1 MTKKILI
8 IANELYPVAT
18 QTGASFSDSAMH
30 VYFLSQFLRDEGHAV
45 TLLTLNKANARAAQ
59 KMQDYHGISI
69 VTLPEWQG
77 QAFGR
82 DAPNLYKAFEIYR
95 WAKDQDAD
103 IIFYNDTMGYGYY
116 LTEAKRQGYGFQNA
130 LLVGTLLRPQE
141 VLWDVSNATVPD
153 IQSYITTHIEQKS
166 MEQSDAI
173 ITFTQDM
180 HDVLAKKG
188 WNYPDAAYVIP
199 PLYYSE
205 TNTTMHA
212 SSPINEL
219 VFIGDLT
226 TLNGYDIFSNA
237 IKRAYTQKPDLFKDV
252 SITFIGHG
260 SLDRF
265 AHENPTFVGRVTQLA
280 MPDFTD
286 VLSYI
291 QVPNRLVLRTS
302 RACAFYYDLMVL
314 HSGAHFIGQKNGA
327 LEAFIHE
334 SDIDAVLTPLLNPA
348 PLALKLIRAL
358 ETSSITCIQPRFSL
372 YAIHDQWKELIQDL
386 VKRLT
391 LTATPANTNQSNI
404 TTKPFVSVC
413 ISHYN
418 RPDQLIEAL
427 KSLEAQDYPT
437 FEVLV
442 MDDGSTDQNKE
453 ILRRD
458 IEPFMHKHG
467 WRLFYQDNQFMNAAR
482 NNLVPH
488 AKGEWLMFMDDDDTA
503 MPDEIS
509 RFIAIAHKTHADIIS
524 TNFYV
529 AYENKNVPNVLSLTL
544 GDALL
549 PSLFGLNY
557 LGGTNIL
564 IKKDNFIKIGG
575 WYDHYGFSFTDQYLP
590 VAALMNNLK
599 LVVSVEPTFIYNLVG
614 TNHIGH
620 TDQQILPFQYR
631 IISECY
637 AKMLP
642 KEFRNLPFLTYS
654 LASRCISLNIEN
666 ISAKEIIKH
675 RVKKKIGFLI
685 ASLKK
690 VFTQ

>member
-1 MTKKILI
+1 MSQKILI

-30 VYFLSQFLRDEGHAV
+30 VYFLSQFLRDEGHVV

-59 KMQDYHGISI
+59 KMQDYQGISI

-116 LTEAKRQGYGFQNA
+116 LTEAKRQGYGFQNT

-141 VLWDVSNATVPD
+141 VLWDVSNTTVPD

-173 ITFTQDM
+173 TTFTQDM

-188 WNYPDAAYVIP
+188 WNYPDATYVIP
-199 PLYYSE
+199 PLYYSK

-226 TLNGYDIFSNA
+226 TLNGYDIFSNT

-260 SLDRF
+260 SLNRF
-265 AHENPTFVGRVTQLA
+265 AHENPTFLGRVTQLV
-280 MPDFTD
+280 MPNFTD
-286 VLSYI
+286 VLGYI

-372 YAIHDQWKELIQDL
+372 HAIHDQWKELIQDRVQCL
-386 VKRLT
+386 PSAVSI
-391 LTATPANTNQSNI
+391 NTNQSEN
-404 TTKPFVSVC
+404 TSKPFVSVC
-413 ISHYN
+413 MSHYN

-442 MDDGSTDQNKE
+442 MDDGSTTQNKE

-488 AKGEWLMFMDDDDTA
+488 AKGEWLMFMDDDNIA

-509 RFIAIAHKTHADIIS
+509 RFMCIAQRTKADIVNS
-524 TNFYV
+524 NFYI
-529 AYENKNVPNVLSLTL
+529 AETDKYKAEVLSLTL

-549 PSLFGLNY
+549 PSLFGQNY
-557 LGGTNIL
+557 FGDTNIF
-564 IKKDNFIKIGG
+564 IKKDAFINIDG

-590 VAALMNNLK
+590 IAAISNDLK
-599 LVVSVEPTFIYNLVG
+599 VVVSVEPTFIYNLVG
-614 TNHIGH
+614 DNHIGH
-620 TDQQILPFQYR
+620 SDRQIVAFQYR
-631 IISECY
+631 MIAECY

-642 KEFRNLPFLTYS
+642 KALRNLPFLTYS
-654 LASRCISLNIEN
+654 LASEYMALNIEN

>member
-1 MTKKILI
+1 MTQKILI
-8 IANELYPVAT
+8 IANELYPVSA
-18 QTGASFSDSAMH
+18 QTDGAMYI
-30 VYFLSQFLRDEGHAV
+30 YFLSQFLRDEGYAV
-45 TLLTLNKANARAAQ
+45 TLLTLNKADAHAAQ

-77 QAFGR
+77 QTFGR
-82 DAPNLYKAFEIYR
+82 DAPNLYKAFEVYR
-95 WAKDQDAD
+95 WAKSQDAD
-103 IIFYNDTMGYGYY
+103 IIFYNDAMGYGYY
-116 LTEAKRQGYGFQNA
+116 LTEAKRQGYGFQNT

-141 VLWDVSNATVPD
+141 VLWDVSNTTVPD

-166 MEQSDAI
+166 MEQADAI

-188 WNYPDAAYVIP
+188 WNYPDATYVIP
-199 PLYYSE
+199 PLCYSK
-205 TNTTMHA
+205 TNTTMDV

-226 TLNGYDIFSNA
+226 TLNGYDIFSNT
-237 IKRAYTQKPDLFKDV
+237 IKRAHTQKPDLFKDV
-252 SITFIGHG
+252 SVTFIGHG

-265 AHENPTFVGRVTQLA
+265 AHENPTFLGRVTQLI
-280 MPDFTD
+280 MPNLTD
-286 VLSYI
+286 VLGYI
-291 QVPNRLVLRTS
+291 QAPNRLVLRTS
-302 RACAFYYDLMVL
+302 RACAFYHDLMVI
-314 HSGAHFIGQKNGA
+314 HSGAHFIGQKNGT
-327 LEAFIHE
+327 LEDFIHE

-348 PLALKLIRAL
+348 PLALKLIEAL
-358 ETSSITCIQPRFSL
+358 EIPSISCIQPRFSL
-372 YAIHDQWKELIQDL
+372 HAIHDQWKELIQDRVQCL
-386 VKRLT
+386 PSAVSI
-391 LTATPANTNQSNI
+391 NTNQSES
-404 TTKPFVSVC
+404 TSKPFVSVC

-458 IEPFMHKHG
+458 IEPFMRKHG
-467 WRLFYQDNQFMNAAR
+467 WRLFYQENQFMNAAR
-482 NNLVPH
+482 NNLVSH
-488 AKGEWLMFMDDDDTA
+488 AKGEWLMFMDDDDMA

-509 RFIAIAHKTHADIIS
+509 RFVTIAHKTSADIIS

-529 AYENKNVPNVLSLTL
+529 AYENKNVPNVISLTL

-564 IKKDNFIKIGG
+564 IKKENFIKIGG

-590 VAALMNNLK
+590 VAAILNNLK
-599 LVVSVEPTFIYNLVG
+599 LVVSVEPTFIYNLIG

-654 LASRCISLNIEN
+654 LASRCISLDIEN

-675 RVKKKIGFLI
+675 RVKKKLNSFI

-690 VFTQ
+690 VFITKHNDSL